1 MGKTRQSVMDKL
13 RLPRIE
19 FERSHGANKE
29 YSPVATYYIIMVPAL
44 ILIAIGLMMAFSSQA
59 VVNIARGI
67 DPYKAV
73 LKPAVFVTVG
83 LLAIFLAQYVRPHW
97 WKRLAVGTFVLSL
110 LGQMLVLSPLG
121 VTVNGNTNWII
132 IPGTGGSTIQ
142 PSEFLKLGVL
152 MFLAWILS
160 RPGTRLND
168 PWQILVLTGVPI
180 VISIGDV
187 MLGHDKGTA
196 AVLTLACLG
205 ALWVA
210 DLPAKWF
217 KVMSIPL
224 TFVALLVIMSKAY
237 LIERVLQ
244 VLPWTKPERDLA
256 RASQTD
262 HAMWAF
268 GSGGLFGVGPGAS
281 REKWEYLQEGH
292 TDFILAIIGEEFGFF
307 GSSVILVCI
316 GVILWGMLR
325 LSANTS
331 DLFSRVLAGGVASW
345 IGFQALVN
353 IGMASGL
360 LPVIGVTLPFV
371 SAGGSSMV
379 FTSLAL
385 GVTLSLARHEADM
398 RQIGRPD
405 EASAGRDPRV
415 ARPRR
420 SATAVRQR
428 RSLKLPD

>member
-1 MGKTRQSVMDKL
+1 MGMTLQSIMDKL

-19 FERSHGANKE
+19 FERSHAANKE

-59 VVNIARGI
+59 VVNIAQGI

-73 LKPAVFVTVG
+73 LKPALFVAVG
-83 LLAIFLAQYVRPHW
+83 LVFIAAAQFVRPHW
-97 WKRLAVGTFVLSL
+97 WKRLSVATFFVSL

-121 VTVNGNTNWII
+121 VTVNGNTNWIM
-132 IPGTGGSTIQ
+132 IPGSGGSTIQ

-152 MFLAWILS
+152 MFLAWVLS
-160 RPGTRLND
+160 RRGTRLND

-180 VISIGDV
+180 VIAIGDV

-210 DLPAKWF
+210 DLPSKWF

-224 TFVALLVIMSKAY
+224 AGLSVLVVMSQGY

-256 RASQTD
+256 QATQTD
-262 HAMWAF
+262 HALWAF

-325 LSANTS
+325 LSAHTS
-331 DLFSRVLAGGVASW
+331 DLYIRVLAGGVASW

-353 IGMASGL
+353 IGMASAL

-371 SAGGSSMV
+371 SAGGSSMI

-385 GVTLSLARHEADM
+385 GVVLSLARHEANM

-415 ARPRR
+415 VRPRR
-420 SATAVRQR
+420 SVTSR
-428 RSLKLPD
+428 R